1 MKKVNSSLLLVTL
14 TSVGLLLA
22 VLWPRQKTY
31 VPKPKGYPRIVL
43 PEHVYVPLSGDFP
56 YLFEV
61 SQHAVVTP
69 DNSPRAEKY
78 WLNIHY
84 PAFEADIQLTYK
96 PVKGQDRLLR
106 EYFDDAFK
114 LTAKHQVK
122 ASAIQEHLVKT
133 SQGHIAVVAE
143 LEGQVPSQMQF
154 HTTDTTHHFLRG
166 ALYFNTATQNDYLS
180 PIIDFIKQD
189 ILHLL
194 HTLRWKAVAQSA
206 ESKSR

>member
-1 MKKVNSSLLLVTL
+1 MKKANYSLLLVGL

-22 VLWPRQKTY
+22 VLWPTQKAY
-31 VPKPKGYPRIVL
+31 VPKPKGHPRIML
-43 PEHVYVPLSGDFP
+43 PEHIYVPLLGDFP
-56 YLFEV
+56 YFFEV

-69 DNSPRAEKY
+69 DRSPRAEKY

-96 PVKGQDRLLR
+96 PLQGDSRLLR
-106 EYFDDAFK
+106 KYFDDAFE

-122 ASAIQEHLVKT
+122 ASAIQERLVKT
-133 SQGHIAVVAE
+133 PQGHIAVVAE

-154 HTTDTTHHFLRG
+154 HTTDTTLHFLRG
-166 ALYFNTATQNDYLS
+166 ALYFNTATQNDYLA
-180 PIIDFIKQD
+180 PIIDFIKKD

-194 HTLRWKAVAQSA
+194 HTLQWRAMPQSA
-206 ESKSR
+206 ESKY